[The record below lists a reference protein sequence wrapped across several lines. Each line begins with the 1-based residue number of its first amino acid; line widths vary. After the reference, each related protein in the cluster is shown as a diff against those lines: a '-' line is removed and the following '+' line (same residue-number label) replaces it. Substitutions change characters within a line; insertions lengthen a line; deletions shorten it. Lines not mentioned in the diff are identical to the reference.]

1 MYLGRVMRGQETPQP
16 CIHGRR
22 LMLLDDDPVVVAGCV
37 DCRVEWEPVG
47 DGGDGLDLFSYAVD
61 DDAIQAER
69 LAQEWLDA
77 QELRRDPREAEELA
91 VANYQAT
98 WGELYGELS
107 DRAWELF
114 RAWRDALETE

>member
-1 MYLGRVMRGQETPQP
+1 MYLGRVSRNQETPRP

-22 LMLLDDDPVVVAGCV
+22 LTLLEDDPSGVVVAGCQ
-37 DCRVEWEPVG
+37 DCRVEWEPAEG
-47 DGGDGLDLFSYAVD
+47 GLDLFSYAV
-61 DDAIQAER
+61 
-69 LAQEWLDA
+69 EWLDA
-77 QELRRDPREAEELA
+77 QELRQDPREVEELA

-107 DRAWELF
+107 DRSWELF

>member
-1 MYLGRVMRGQETPQP
+1 MYLGRVSRNQETPQP

-22 LMLLDDDPVVVAGCV
+22 LMLLDDDPVVVAGCEN
-37 DCRVEWEPVG
+37 CRVEWEPA
-47 DGGDGLDLFSYAVD
+47 GDGLDLFSYAVD

-77 QELRRDPREAEELA
+77 KALRQDPREAEELA
-91 VANYQAT
+91 VTNYQAT

-114 RAWRDALETE
+114 RAWRDALKTE

>member
-1 MYLGRVMRGQETPQP
+1 MYLGRVSKNQETPQP

-22 LMLLDDDPVVVAGCV
+22 LTLLDDDPGGVVVAGCQE
-37 DCRVEWEPVG
+37 CRVEWEPA
-47 DGGDGLDLFSYAVD
+47 GDGLDLFSYAVD

-69 LAQEWLDA
+69 LVQEWLDA
-77 QELRRDPREAEELA
+77 KALRRDPREAEELA

-107 DRAWELF
+107 DRTWALF
-114 RAWRDALETE
+114 RAWRDALKTE

>member
-1 MYLGRVMRGQETPQP
+1 
-16 CIHGRR
+16 
-22 LMLLDDDPVVVAGCV
+22 MLLDDDPVVVVGCA
-37 DCRVEWEPVG
+37 DCLVEWEPVPG
-47 DGGDGLDLFSYAVD
+47 RDGLDLFSYALD

-77 QELRRDPREAEELA
+77 KTLRQDPREAEELA
-91 VANYQAT
+91 VTNYQAT

-114 RAWRDALETE
+114 RAWRDALKTE